1 MLKSSRITAGM
12 NDKENESPKIVYRKI
27 EPHDIIKIEPH
38 DIITKYYGYSP
49 NTHTFMYLNRR
60 ELDEYARRY
69 IENELKQEKERERVK
84 ERKREKERKRK
95 KEKKKQ
101 AEEKNN
107 DDNQNDNQNL
117 EDFRW
122 LMEGL
127 NCMNSKKS

>member
-1 MLKSSRITAGM
+1 MLKSPRITAGM
-12 NDKENESPKIVYRKI
+12 NDKENEPPKIVYRKI

-84 ERKREKERKRK
+84 ERKRKKERRKEMEKESENERENER
-95 KEKKKQ
+95 EN
-101 AEEKNN
+101 ESENT
-107 DDNQNDNQNL
+107 NL

-127 NCMNSKKS
+127 NCMNPK